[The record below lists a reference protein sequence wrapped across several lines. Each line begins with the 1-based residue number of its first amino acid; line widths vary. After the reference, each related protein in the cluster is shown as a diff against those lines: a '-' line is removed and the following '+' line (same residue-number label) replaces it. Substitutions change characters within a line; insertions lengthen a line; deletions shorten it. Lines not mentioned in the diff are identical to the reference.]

1 MNKKFLSA
9 ILFGALMVTS
19 STGTFVS
26 CKDYDDDIVMV
37 MVVMKSNSVMERPLN
52 YTMVQKE
59 NKVNRANQVL
69 RVLQVLLL
77 MIM

>member
-1 MNKKFLSA
+1 MSKAVLRS
-9 ILFGALMVTS
+9 L
-19 STGTFVS
+19 
-26 CKDYDDDIVMV
+26 MV